1 MSLNNISNAEEYSFE
16 EMNQETF
23 KFLHHKVASLIKM
36 MVVKKVMM
44 AYIHWALITCLELE
58 QALSLS
64 IFAACE
70 VATIIINSIS
80 RKKKRTEK

>member
-23 KFLHHKVASLIKM
+23 KFLHHKVESLIKM
-36 MVVKKVMM
+36 MVMM
-44 AYIHWALITCLELE
+44 AYIQWALMTCLELE
-58 QALSLS
+58 QAPSLS

-70 VATIIINSIS
+70 VAIIIINSVS
-80 RKKKRTEK
+80 QKKKQTEK